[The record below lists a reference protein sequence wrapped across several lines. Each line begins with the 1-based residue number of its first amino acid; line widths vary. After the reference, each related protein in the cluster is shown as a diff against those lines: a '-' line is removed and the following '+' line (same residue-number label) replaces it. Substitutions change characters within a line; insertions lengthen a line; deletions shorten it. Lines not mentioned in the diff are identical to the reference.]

1 MVTNTSNSPTKVSY
15 TGGIRDLEKKVVVD
29 GKSINPIKRFDNPVD
44 AYNDIYHDIHLK
56 LNGGSSWV
64 KPETT
69 LEGYISR
76 FAPKEDKNDPKSY
89 TQQMIKRLNEDL
101 KTAGSKTIVFNTSTL
116 GDIKSKLIAAGVDP
130 DHAFTKAHLKTE
142 DPKVLRDLKKK
153 QIVKKL
159 LLFN

>member
-1 MVTNTSNSPTKVSY
+1 MVANTSNSPTKVSY

-101 KTAGSKTIVFNTSTL
+101 KTAGSKTIVSNTSTL
-116 GDIKSKLIAAGVDP
+116 GDIKSKLIAAGIDP
-130 DHAFTKAHLKTE
+130 EHAFTKAHLKTE
-142 DPKVLRDLKKK
+142 DPKVLEALENQK
-153 QIVKKL
+153 I
-159 LLFN
+159 